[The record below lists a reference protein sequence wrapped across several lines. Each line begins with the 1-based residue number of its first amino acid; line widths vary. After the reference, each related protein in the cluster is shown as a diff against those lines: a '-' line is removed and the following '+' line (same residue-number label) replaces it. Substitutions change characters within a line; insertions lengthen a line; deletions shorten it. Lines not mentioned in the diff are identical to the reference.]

1 MNATLQRTISIVAM
15 LMLCFASF
23 SHALG
28 EIELSLGGSDKNSA
42 EYKAFV
48 NAHPEIVVHT
58 ETNIYLSTNEIINAF
73 LTGEFPFDTFVMT
86 SSSFDIQQLMAK
98 GYCAPLTGSSVLHAE
113 MEQMYTPIQQLVSQG
128 GAIYGAPFFCYVGYY
143 TYRPDAWEAAGLTA
157 EDVPTSFEE
166 FLDFLEKWVARIREN
181 SEDEISVSNLFDSEQ
196 YGEHSYISYL
206 VDRLISNYIMQCNYA
221 DEPLRFDTPM
231 FRELLAR
238 CQSIGADLYKYEPE
252 QKGNYGLFEDL
263 YGMRELKY
271 LVPLRLTTEQPIL
284 IKASLY
290 TAFLNARSQHQS
302 LATEYLE
309 NCVTCMEPQDAAYLY
324 RDAQPVEDSE
334 YKRAMDAVQTEIDRL
349 AKRLEAEELEPSER
363 NLLQDQLAQKK
374 LTWEEMA
381 VSEARY
387 LISENDLQL
396 YRTYGENLYFQPP
409 SIFDPST
416 ENGKNMKQLRDRFCT
431 GGMPAQQFISELD
444 RLAWMLE
451 MEAGE

>member
-1 MNATLQRTISIVAM
+1 
-15 LMLCFASF
+15 
-23 SHALG
+23 
-28 EIELSLGGSDKNSA
+28 
-42 EYKAFV
+42 
-48 NAHPEIVVHT
+48 
-58 ETNIYLSTNEIINAF
+58 
-73 LTGEFPFDTFVMT
+73 
-86 SSSFDIQQLMAK
+86 
-98 GYCAPLTGSSVLHAE
+98 
-113 MEQMYTPIQQLVSQG
+113 
-128 GAIYGAPFFCYVGYY
+128 
-143 TYRPDAWEAAGLTA
+143 
-157 EDVPTSFEE
+157 
-166 FLDFLEKWVARIREN
+166 
-181 SEDEISVSNLFDSEQ
+181 
-196 YGEHSYISYL
+196 
-206 VDRLISNYIMQCNYA
+206 
-221 DEPLRFDTPM
+221 
-231 FRELLAR
+231 
-238 CQSIGADLYKYEPE
+238 
-252 QKGNYGLFEDL
+252 
-263 YGMRELKY
+263 
-271 LVPLRLTTEQPIL
+271 
-284 IKASLY
+284 
-290 TAFLNARSQHQS
+290 
-302 LATEYLE
+302 
-309 NCVTCMEPQDAAYLY
+309 MEPQDAAYLY